1 MHIDLDNFTNN
12 TILSADFCIVGTGPS
27 GMSVLSKLIQSNK
40 KIILLE
46 SGDLNQKYRHETLNE
61 GFSTGPRELDL
72 INSRSRMFGGFG
84 SLWAGK
90 CGIFAKEDFK
100 KNFFSS
106 LSGWPI
112 SYDDI
117 NPYYKEACDLLN
129 INYQD
134 FSLKRK
140 FETDD
145 IFYKLL
151 SNKNSLL
158 EGQDFPHA
166 NDNDKDIS
174 NKFRKILIES
184 KKIDLIT
191 NATIIDLIQNT
202 DNDNINSLKVL
213 SINNKNL
220 LVKAKFFILSLG
232 AIENA
237 RFILNSSL
245 KEKFKQNNYLG
256 NCFMSHPG
264 FGPTSSIV
272 ESVNMC
278 NTQELKNFTFGIN
291 LNATERKKLN
301 ILNANINITPLH
313 KQKIKKIENLQNIFD
328 RIVNNSRYINA
339 TNQIK
344 CLFKNNNIE
353 NKYWHTGIGLEQEPR
368 TSNKLSLSN
377 QYCKFGKK
385 KVNIYW
391 DKISHLEQKT
401 VINSTMAVGRQLKL
415 NNRSL
420 QELNS
425 DLMSGKIFDQQDP
438 INHHI
443 GTTRMANNHNEGV
456 VDKNLKFFGIN
467 NLYLSGSSVF
477 PTSGNVGPTF
487 TIIALSLRLGDH
499 LTRKILST

>member
-1 MHIDLDNFTNN
+1 MQLDLDNLPNN
-12 TILSADFCIVGTGPS
+12 TTLSADFCIVGTGPS
-27 GMSVLSKLIQSNK
+27 GMSVLSKLIKLNK

-46 SGDLNQKYRHETLNE
+46 SGDLIQKYRHEILNE

-72 INSRSRMFGGFG
+72 INSRSRRFGGFG

-90 CGIFAKEDFK
+90 CGIFSKEDFEIK
-100 KNFFSS
+100 KNSP

-112 SYDDI
+112 SYDEI
-117 NPYYKEACDLLN
+117 NIYYKEACDLLN
-129 INYQD
+129 INYLN
-134 FSLKRK
+134 FSLKKK
-140 FETDD
+140 FKSDD

-151 SNKNSLL
+151 NNKNSLL

-166 NDNDKDIS
+166 NEERKDIS
-174 NKFRKILIES
+174 NKFRKTIIES
-184 KKIDLIT
+184 KKINLIT
-191 NATIIDLIQNT
+191 NATVVDLIQNL

-213 SINNKNL
+213 SINNKSL
-220 LVKAKFFILSLG
+220 LVNAKFFILSLG
-232 AIENA
+232 GIENP

-264 FGPTSSIV
+264 FGPTSSII
-272 ESVNMC
+272 ETVNMC
-278 NTQELKNFTFGIN
+278 NTQELKNYTFGIN
-291 LNATERKKLN
+291 LNPAERKKLN
-301 ILNANINITPLH
+301 ILNSNISIYPLH
-313 KQKIKKIENLQNIFD
+313 IQKIKKKKNLQNIFD
-328 RIVNNSRYINA
+328 RIVNNSRYINT

-344 CLFKNNNIE
+344 CFFKKNNIE
-353 NKYWHTGIGLEQEPR
+353 NKYWNTGIGLEQEPR
-368 TSNKLSLSN
+368 KNNKLFLSN

-385 KVNIYW
+385 KINIYW

-401 VINSTMAVGRQLKL
+401 VIDSTMAVGRQLKL
-415 NNRSL
+415 TNKSL

-443 GTTRMANNHNEGV
+443 GTTRMANNFNEGV

-477 PTSGNVGPTF
+477 PTSGNIGPTF

-499 LTRKILST
+499 LSKKIST